1 METIHIRKA
10 ILTDLPV
17 LLEFEQAIITA
28 ERPYDVTIKKE
39 GTFHYYDI
47 AALIAAP
54 DAEVLVAECDGQ
66 VIGSGHA
73 RIRDAKPYL
82 LFPQFAYLG
91 FMYVD
96 PAHRGK
102 GVNKLIVEGLKAW
115 AAAQGLVEVRLDVYA
130 ENQAAVK
137 AYEKAGFQK
146 LLVEMRLPL

>member
-10 ILTDLPV
+10 ILADLSI
-17 LLEFEQAIITA
+17 LLEFEQGIIEA
-28 ERPYDVTIKKE
+28 ERPYDSTLKE

-47 AALIAAP
+47 AAMIAASHV
-54 DAEVLVAECDGQ
+54 EVLVAVYNDQ
-66 VIGSGHA
+66 VIGSGYA
-73 RIRDAKPYL
+73 RIQDAKPYL
-82 LFPQFAYLG
+82 LFPQYAYLG

-115 AAAQGLVEVRLDVYA
+115 ASSQGIVEIRLDVYDDN
-130 ENQAAVK
+130 EAAVK
-137 AYEKAGFQK
+137 AYEKAGFRK

>member
-10 ILTDLPV
+10 ILADLPI
-17 LLEFEQAIITA
+17 LLEFEQGIIAA
-28 ERPYDVTIKKE
+28 ERPYDPTLKE

-47 AALIAAP
+47 AAMIAASHV
-54 DAEVLVAECDGQ
+54 EVLVAEYNGQ
-66 VIGSGHA
+66 VIGSGYAH
-73 RIRDAKPYL
+73 IQDAKPYL
-82 LFPQFAYLG
+82 LFPKYAYLG

-115 AAAQGLVEVRLDVYA
+115 ASSQGIVEIRLDVYD
-130 ENQAAVK
+130 ENEAAVK
-137 AYEKAGFQK
+137 AYEKAGFRK

>member
-10 ILTDLPV
+10 ILSDLPV
-17 LLEFEQAIITA
+17 LLAFEQEIITA
-28 ERPYDVTIKKE
+28 ERPYDTTIKD
-39 GTFHYYDI
+39 GIFHYYDI
-47 AALIAAP
+47 AGLMASP
-54 DAEVLVAECDGQ
+54 HAEVLVAECDGQ

-82 LFPQFAYLG
+82 LFPQYAYLG

-115 AAAQGLVEVRLDVYA
+115 AASQGMVEVRLDVYA
-130 ENQAAVK
+130 ENEAAVK
-137 AYEKAGFQK
+137 AYEKAGFRK